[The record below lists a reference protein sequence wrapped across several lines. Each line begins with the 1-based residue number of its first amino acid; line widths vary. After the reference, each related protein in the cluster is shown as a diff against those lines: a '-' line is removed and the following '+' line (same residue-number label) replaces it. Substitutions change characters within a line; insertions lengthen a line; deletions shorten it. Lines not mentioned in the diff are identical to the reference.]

1 MAAHIGSGFR
11 ILFFV
16 FSILFCVSDWRNAPP
31 PPSRKRSVNND
42 TRHWYVCSIVM
53 WYTLINYTTILL
65 SCFLDWVIQKLFA
78 QTWRRVGSSERSFRS
93 WSAYW
98 VQGWLCLF
106 PSSRQTSASTSW
118 SVDAIGVLMQ
128 SHAPY
133 GIERNWRYLRQTWT
147 VRQLMLSLIVDNLS
161 HTSIL
166 TPSRW
171 HTFRVPII
179 SSLTSW
185 YNFS

>member
-1 MAAHIGSGFR
+1 M
-11 ILFFV
+11 
-16 FSILFCVSDWRNAPP
+16 PP

-65 SCFLDWVIQKLFA
+65 SCFLDWVIQEKLFA
-78 QTWRRVGSSERSFRS
+78 QTWRRVGSSEQSFRS

-161 HTSIL
+161 RTSIL